1 MSVLQPT
8 KLEIDSNVAGAD
20 GVFSNRVAS
29 EEQRIEDLKN
39 NAETLEKLTGGDDP
53 KINSERAT
61 LIQAAFNN
69 PEGEE
74 AKELGE
80 LTDEEKRYQKAINA
94 KRVLE
99 TAEIAEFSPGEEER
113 YNKWKLHQ
121 DAGENL
127 KTLASEMDSYLYTY
141 TQAGPGQTKEITA
154 GRSMKAWQYKNQE
167 KIDELVEGLGIAEED
182 VIKLLEDPN
191 NKELDIQKI
200 LGEKIPSHLK
210 KPGMSSLDKLLAYKD
225 NQINKEHRKDLEK
238 KGWVKNKWTEGFTG
252 YFEEDQT
259 VLGKTLKSIEPTAA
273 VVELAA
279 SKIDIPTFRNLTS
292 DQQTAAL
299 SGGFDALIGE
309 DADINS
315 LLNSYA
321 QDSIPLLNNYKKELE
336 NKYANKTPEDA
347 AYINKLLM
355 DKQRELTIGKLIEN
369 PVFLERSTAYGMAI
383 GEVGIG
389 LDKKFIREDS
399 TLLSALDWF
408 RGGEDDWLP
417 FNDTLADLGEGILSG
432 SVGIGSAIGDKAW
445 GSYAG
450 NRFRAQEKK
459 ANNLQ
464 QQINNGDFSA
474 DDKISWDNT
483 SNKYIKSDKGKTAAA
498 RQKGL
503 TNNVNYWQDEIVEQ
517 IEEIAE
523 TEEYLSVFKQA
534 NFDDG
539 IGFSDIALTVGQ
551 ALPHIGMAAG
561 GTALGLATG
570 GTAFAALAPI
580 LTYAGTA
587 AMGLQM
593 YGDNYWGAIEQNM
606 ADKGL
611 DKESLAKRFPDK
623 SKSEIDQMWKDAAIE
638 NLESGEGAH
647 MGTSAAYAAAQT
659 ALESYG
665 AQQMVKGTAKAISGV
680 SAMKGLKMGS
690 IFKSSWDDVGKWMLR
705 GAIEK
710 GEHAL
715 EEFGTEYMQEILG
728 QMSAA
733 TQSGRDV
740 TALIDHHPALQAG
753 IGGAITGFMLPFSG
767 SIYNQT
773 KTQIRNTAADFAIKY
788 RPESGFANRSKILN
802 QYWEQ
807 GRKELQEKY
816 KDRDTNPDQK
826 AKYYDELNTLNNVRN
841 ANLKITGQT
850 ELNNIS
856 ESQFTNLLDTYIDI
870 ENYNVELEAAKKEKN
885 KPLENALKEEQSF
898 LIAKAESIIKAERTT
913 GQVATIMKDLGKS
926 KEMIVVENEAELRQE
941 AKKRNV
947 ALDPN
952 NPTVGFF
959 TNDGQFV
966 VDKGTAAAMQEGNTA
981 AHELLHKVLFNTL
994 YDVDGEGNIKGKN
1007 VARGLALA
1015 LDAELEKIDIDAVK
1029 DSKFKKKL
1037 ELYKKEPAAY
1047 KAEEKIVLFAD
1058 AIESGDLKFDEGV
1071 FTKIG
1076 DVIRR
1081 FLQAVGLKDIK
1092 FNSGRDVYNFLKD
1105 YNASIKKGKLNQAQK
1120 RMMEKGAEVGT
1131 DIRRV
1136 QGTEGKLGKVA
1147 RENKA
1152 LEAKAV
1158 DSYEQT
1164 NELLADEDFDIEN
1177 SLDQKRALKAAKPV
1191 ILAATNRLWRPG
1203 SLLTKPQFIKAL
1215 ENEYTQ
1221 SLTEYDVARDTGTGA
1236 GSSLSTKFNLRANAV
1251 AKENIGK
1258 GEAQSTDSPQAKQVK
1273 DTTQEKDFDEKVA
1286 KEDKQRK
1293 KKYATQNRVVDRE
1306 IAGKIKTQI
1315 KENTRSTIGTM
1326 LNKGE
1331 SVESIVKALE
1341 TESKKLEFKDVK
1353 GKKTLASKEYAK
1365 FVNDLFDSDFVK
1377 NISVADMKSR
1387 FGKLFNVKEIG
1398 TTPATS
1404 ISPKTG
1410 KKGIY
1415 NKQVFSVEA
1424 PPKQSL
1430 KDYFIPKNLKD
1441 LTAKQKDTYV
1451 KRAESLFD
1459 LIAKDTK
1466 IEALQELKNDKEYM
1480 QKLDGMLKAQKSP
1493 LTAEQFIDAI
1503 DQKLDK
1509 RNLEDASLD
1518 KVKANKALQDISQA
1532 KGINAVKKELGIKGD
1547 ITTTE
1552 ANRKARQKSILKS
1565 IKEGNIPSV
1574 VVKLLGLGN
1583 FGRNAVFGDKNNKYS
1598 SRKKAIKAGIKN
1610 PIKYFTTTTGSFI
1623 NSKSKAGLRKNISK
1637 RNDWVAARGSLYYG
1651 IKDPAYEAMMKEAR
1665 GNNKNYSQKAL
1676 DNFKKVKRIKI
1687 PKGKKLTAADK
1698 KANTIQEKI
1707 NQQALQDFG
1716 MMLNKAVNEGVEVI
1730 ENDKKVI
1737 KKMPI
1742 EDAALLISQAYQ
1754 GTSALIKIAAPF
1766 SGVSQIFTRAKSGKQ
1781 VTKSQNY
1788 IEEHSPPA
1796 STIGASMI
1804 AGLKN
1809 NNMAEVM
1816 QGIKDNFIQIQLAT
1830 AADRKLDLA
1839 KLNDRL
1845 PEGMS
1850 ILTPNVGY
1858 LRLAAAGIN
1867 INTITDLETGKSGA
1881 NIVGLVIP
1889 KSEFNNPSAIN
1900 YQNRLMVDMA
1910 LKPELTLADAKARI
1924 KVSMP
1929 IQVLKNNNVQKANK
1943 ILNPGIFNE
1952 NRTADQIKETMLN
1965 SQETA
1970 VKANKVLKEKK
1981 GISVFDMDDT
1991 LAITKEEVLVSMPDG
2006 TLRRL
2011 SPAQFAE
2018 QAQALQEQGAEFDFS
2033 QFEDVKGA
2041 KKGPL
2046 ADLALKRQGKFG
2058 SGDIYVLTA
2067 RPQISAQGIKT
2078 FLDGIGLNIPIENIT
2093 GLEDGSPQAKADW
2106 VLAKTAQ
2113 GYNDFYFADDS
2124 KMNVDAVKQILD
2136 QVDVKSEV
2144 QQAKANKTIELD
2156 KEFNQQIEEVTGK
2169 EAVKEYSKSRAKL
2182 EGKAKDKGFFKW
2194 LGKQLTITPSAEDFL
2209 GMMYDLMGVGE
2220 QGNKH
2225 SKWIA
2230 DNLIN
2235 PYNKA
2240 EQQIL
2245 SAKVALANDF
2255 AALKKQF
2262 PSLRSKGM
2270 RNPLMQK
2277 IGVGPYTRS
2286 HAIRVYAWTKQGMEI
2301 PGLSKR
2307 DQNALVK
2314 AVESDNE
2321 LNVFADEMILIQKDS
2336 QYPPPSENWTGGTIK
2351 NDILQGLDKN
2361 FRRKAMTEFDENVEI
2376 IFSEKNLNKLEAI
2389 FGSKWVES
2397 LKDSLRRMKSGSNRP
2412 VYQGG
2417 GARIVN
2423 SMLDWLNGSV
2433 GAIMFV
2439 NMRSGLLQLISN
2451 INFINWGDN
2460 NIYAAAKAFASKEYW
2475 PTVLKLMNSDYLV
2488 NRRDG
2493 LKINVNEAELA
2504 DAANKNGMQGAI
2516 SYLLDKGFIITRI
2529 MDSLAIATGGATFY
2543 INRRNALLKRQNPE
2557 TGKKYTQ
2564 AEAEAQAF
2572 DDFYAIAE
2580 ETQQSSN
2587 PSKISQQQASLAGRV
2602 ILSFQNVTMQYNRK
2616 VKKSIRNLYNRRKN
2630 PGMTQRESDLS
2641 NISQIVYYTTIQNMI
2656 FHSLQQTLFALAFD
2670 PEEDEEEKRRAA
2682 NIVNGMADSLLFGLG
2697 FGGAAISTV
2706 KNVLRVVAQ
2715 ESDKKSPDYEE
2726 AVWEVFNVSP
2736 VLDSKVRKL
2745 RTTAK
2750 TFSWNMEEI
2759 KKRGWSL
2766 DNPTYLAVSQLISAA
2781 TNIPIDRV
2789 LRKTMNL
2796 RMAMDEE
2803 TRTWQR
2809 VALILGW
2816 SSWSVGLP
2824 YWGLQ
2829 STIDQEEK
2837 AIEKAKVDY
2846 KNDIRKMKAQG
2857 YKKVMYRNLEDFD
2870 PKDIVEL
2877 RTPAGTVVYYVK
2889 VGKGKQVKN

>member
-1 MSVLQPT
+1 
-8 KLEIDSNVAGAD
+8 
-20 GVFSNRVAS
+20 
-29 EEQRIEDLKN
+29 
-39 NAETLEKLTGGDDP
+39 
-53 KINSERAT
+53 
-61 LIQAAFNN
+61 
-69 PEGEE
+69 
-74 AKELGE
+74 
-80 LTDEEKRYQKAINA
+80 
-94 KRVLE
+94 
-99 TAEIAEFSPGEEER
+99 
-113 YNKWKLHQ
+113 
-121 DAGENL
+121 
-127 KTLASEMDSYLYTY
+127 
-141 TQAGPGQTKEITA
+141 
-154 GRSMKAWQYKNQE
+154 
-167 KIDELVEGLGIAEED
+167 
-182 VIKLLEDPN
+182 
-191 NKELDIQKI
+191 
-200 LGEKIPSHLK
+200 
-210 KPGMSSLDKLLAYKD
+210 
-225 NQINKEHRKDLEK
+225 
-238 KGWVKNKWTEGFTG
+238 
-252 YFEEDQT
+252 
-259 VLGKTLKSIEPTAA
+259 
-273 VVELAA
+273 
-279 SKIDIPTFRNLTS
+279 
-292 DQQTAAL
+292 
-299 SGGFDALIGE
+299 
-309 DADINS
+309 
-315 LLNSYA
+315 
-321 QDSIPLLNNYKKELE
+321 
-336 NKYANKTPEDA
+336 
-347 AYINKLLM
+347 
-355 DKQRELTIGKLIEN
+355 
-369 PVFLERSTAYGMAI
+369 MAI

-483 SNKYIKSDKGKTAAA
+483 SNKYIKSDNGKTAAA

-503 TNNVNYWQDEIVEQ
+503 TNDVNYWQDEVVEQ
-517 IEEIAE
+517 IEDIAE

-753 IGGAITGFMLPFSG
+753 IGGLITGFMLPFSG

-788 RPESGFANRSKILN
+788 RPDSGFANRSKILN

-807 GRKELQEKY
+807 GRKELQDKY
-816 KDRDTNPDQK
+816 KDRDTNPEQK
-826 AKYYDELNTLNNVRN
+826 ANYYDELNTLNNVRN

-856 ESQFTNLLDTYIDI
+856 ENQFTNLLDTYIDI
-870 ENYNVELEAAKKEKN
+870 EAYNVQLEAAKKEKN
-885 KPLENALKEEQSF
+885 KPLENALKEEQGF
-898 LIAKAESIIKAERTT
+898 LVAKAESIIKAERTT

-926 KEMIVVENEAELRQE
+926 KEMIVVENEAQLRQE

-1015 LDAELEKIDIDAVK
+1015 LDTELDRIDLDTLE

-1037 ELYKKEPAAY
+1037 ELYKKDPAAIR
-1047 KAEEKIVLFAD
+1047 AEEKIVLFGD
-1058 AIESGDLKFDEGV
+1058 AIESGDLKFDENV

-1076 DVIRR
+1076 DQIRR
-1081 FLQAVGLKDIK
+1081 FLQAVGLKDVT

-1120 RMMEKGAEVGT
+1120 RVMEKGAEVGT

-1152 LEAKAV
+1152 LEA
-1158 DSYEQT
+1158 EQT
-1164 NELLADEDFDIEN
+1164 AEELVAEHELDIKQKDDYTKLAKLKEKGIN
-1177 SLDQKRALKAAKPV
+1177 SRTNPEAVKKAGGG
-1191 ILAATNRLWRPG
+1191 IIQATFNRLYKPG
-1203 SLLTKPQFIKAL
+1203 SLATKSQFMTEL
-1215 ENEYTQ
+1215 ENEFYKAFDA
-1221 SLTEYDVARDTGTGA
+1221 YDATMDKNNLGIGKQT
-1236 GSSLSTKFNLRANAV
+1236 SNLFNLRANAV
-1251 AKENIGK
+1251 AKRNIGK
-1258 GEAQSTDSPQAKQVK
+1258 GEAQSLDSPQVKQVK
-1273 DTTQEKDFDEKVA
+1273 ETTEEKDFDEKVA
-1286 KEDKQRK
+1286 QEDKQRK

-1306 IAGKIKTQI
+1306 IAGKVKTQI

-1331 SVESIVKALE
+1331 SVESIVKALD

-1365 FVNDLFDSDFVK
+1365 FVNDLFDSNFVK

-1398 TTPATS
+1398 TIPATS

-1441 LTAKQKDTYV
+1441 LTSNQKDTYGT
-1451 KRAESLFD
+1451 RATSLFG
-1459 LIAKDTK
+1459 LIAKDAK

-1503 DQKLDK
+1503 DQKLDR

-1518 KVKANKALQDISQA
+1518 KVKANKVISQDLEGLGKLDRLLEEAGKERETVEKKFTDIERAQGLTLWVEMSVVDKVTSVTKLLTKLA
-1532 KGINAVKKELGIKGD
+1532 KAGLGRIIASTNLTSRAVPWLNTSEQLTITSLATLKSYVDNNGNRKYSNKDIAKLQAALKKGELIETAQLRKDLEKVMVDNKMKLLPTKKPQKKLRGPDGIIATVKDNLVNLSNLEKLGIKIRKTIRD
-1547 ITTTE
+1547 VLV
-1552 ANRKARQKSILKS
+1552 ANPDLLPAVHFVMYQVNNSSGFARMMAPLVGYINQKGFNQKHTVGEHSLQY
-1565 IKEGNIPSV
+1565 
-1574 VVKLLGLGN
+1574 GN
-1583 FGRNAVFGDKNNKYS
+1583 FVALFTQQSLTLNEGDFDYFNK
-1598 SRKKAIKAGIKN
+1598 
-1610 PIKYFTTTTGSFI
+1610 FL
-1623 NSKSKAGLRKNISK
+1623 SKSYVQVQLGDGNNAS
-1637 RNDWVAARGSLYYG
+1637 WSGSG
-1651 IKDPAYEAMMKEAR
+1651 QKIQDKTYEADAP
-1665 GNNKNYSQKAL
+1665 NL
-1676 DNFKKVKRIKI
+1676 FKGGEVGVKWV
-1687 PKGKKLTAADK
+1687 G
-1698 KANTIQEKI
+1698 Q
-1707 NQQALQDFG
+1707 NQLH
-1716 MMLNKAVNEGVEVI
+1716 
-1730 ENDKKVI
+1730 
-1737 KKMPI
+1737 P
-1742 EDAALLISQAYQ
+1742 
-1754 GTSALIKIAAPF
+1754 
-1766 SGVSQIFTRAKSGKQ
+1766 
-1781 VTKSQNY
+1781 
-1788 IEEHSPPA
+1788 
-1796 STIGASMI
+1796 
-1804 AGLKN
+1804 
-1809 NNMAEVM
+1809 
-1816 QGIKDNFIQIQLAT
+1816 QIQAVVDQVNNGELT
-1830 AADRKLDLA
+1830 WKEVYETMPDLA
-1839 KLNDRL
+1839 QVRNF
-1845 PEGMS
+1845 
-1850 ILTPNVGY
+1850 
-1858 LRLAAAGIN
+1858 
-1867 INTITDLETGKSGA
+1867 
-1881 NIVGLVIP
+1881 
-1889 KSEFNNPSAIN
+1889 SEYG
-1900 YQNRLMVDMA
+1900 YQNPNYYMYKGQLMVDYA
-1910 LKPELTLADAKARI
+1910 NVRVDPKYI
-1924 KVSMP
+1924 KIGSDGMP
-1929 IQVLKNNNVQKANK
+1929 MYPNVVNVQAY
-1943 ILNPGIFNE
+1943 
-1952 NRTADQIKETMLN
+1952 
-1965 SQETA
+1965 A
-1970 VKANKVLKEKK
+1970 VNKVLTNQWTKAEAKKFVDIMAPLAAKQDKALLAIQEYAPSILQKMCSSPCRVPKVSTQVKKTLENSLDTQVNAQKVNKKKK
-1981 GISVFDMDDT
+1981 GISVFDLDDT
-1991 LAITKEEVLVSMPDG
+1991 LAKTKEQVLVKMPDG

-2011 SPAQFAE
+2011 TPAQFAE
-2018 QAQALQEQGAEFDFS
+2018 RAQELENAGASFDFS

-2046 ADLALKRQGKFG
+2046 ADLALRRQDKFG

-2067 RPQISAQGIKT
+2067 RPQASAENIKL

-2093 GLEDGSPQAKADW
+2093 GLEDGSPQAKAQW
-2106 VLAKTAQ
+2106 VLAKTKE

-2124 KMNVDAVKQILD
+2124 KMNVKAVKQILD
-2136 QVDVKSEV
+2136 QVDVKSKV
-2144 QQAKANKTIELD
+2144 QQAIADKETSLD
-2156 KEFNQQIEEVTGK
+2156 KEFNEMLEESQGIK
-2169 EAVKEYSKSRAKL
+2169 SQAEYSKTRAQL
-2182 EGKAKDKGFFKW
+2182 EGKKKDKGFFKW
-2194 LGKQLTITPSAEDFL
+2194 LGKQLTITPSAEDFMGL
-2209 GMMYDLMGVGE
+2209 MYDLMGSGK
-2220 QGNKH
+2220 QGNRH
-2225 SKWIA
+2225 AKWIA
-2230 DNLIN
+2230 DNLID

-2245 SAKVALANDF
+2245 SAKVAVANDF
-2255 AALKKQF
+2255 AALKKAF
-2262 PSLRSKGM
+2262 PSLRSSIKG
-2270 RNPLMQK
+2270 NPLMDQ
-2277 IGVGPYTRS
+2277 IGVGPYTKS
-2286 HAIRVYAWTKQGMEI
+2286 QAMRVYMWDKQGMDI

-2314 AVESDNE
+2314 AVETDME
-2321 LNVFADEMILIQKDS
+2321 LKSFADNVILIQKES
-2336 QYPPPSENWTGGTIK
+2336 TYPPPGNNWTGGDIST
-2351 NDILQGLDKN
+2351 DILQGLDKG
-2361 FRRKAMTEFDENVEI
+2361 FRNKLMTEFNENAAI
-2376 IFSEKNLNKLEAI
+2376 IFSEKNMNKLEAI
-2389 FGSKWVES
+2389 YGTKWTDA
-2397 LKDSLRRMKSGSNRP
+2397 LKDSLRRMKVGSNRP

-2417 GARIVN
+2417 GSRIVN
-2423 SMLDWLNGSV
+2423 ELLDWLNGSV
-2433 GAIMFV
+2433 GAIMFL
-2439 NMRSGLLQLISN
+2439 NMRSGLLQTISN

-2460 NIYAAAKAFASKEYW
+2460 NIYAASRAFASKEYW
-2475 PTVLKLMNSDYLV
+2475 PTVMKLMNSDYLV

-2504 DAANKNGMQGAI
+2504 DAAKKSGMKGAI
-2516 SYLLDKGFIITRI
+2516 AYMLDKGFIITRI

-2543 INRRNALLKRQNPE
+2543 MNRRDALLKRQNPD
-2557 TGKKYTQ
+2557 TGKAYTK
-2564 AEAEAQAF
+2564 AEAEAKAF
-2572 DDFYAIAE
+2572 DDFYAISE
-2580 ETQQSSN
+2580 ESQQSSN

-2630 PGMTQRESDLS
+2630 PGQTQRESDLG
-2641 NISQIVYYTTIQNMI
+2641 NLSQVIYYTTIQNII

-2670 PEEDEEEKRRAA
+2670 DESDEEEKDRAA
-2682 NIVNGMADSLLFGLG
+2682 NIANGMADSLLFGLG

-2706 KNVLRVVAQ
+2706 KNVLMKIGDQGA
-2715 ESDKKSPDYEE
+2715 KKNPKYEE
-2726 AVWEVFNVSP
+2726 AVWSLFDFSP
-2736 VLDSKVRKL
+2736 VLDSKVRKIKTGL
-2745 RTTAK
+2745 K

-2766 DNPTYLAVSQLISAA
+2766 DNPAYLAIAQMVSAT

-2796 RMAMDEE
+2796 RAAMDEE

-2816 SSWSVGLP
+2816 DTWSLGLP

-2829 STIDQEEK
+2829 STIKKEEK
-2837 AIEKAKVDY
+2837 EKAKIKADY
-2846 KNDIRKMKAQG
+2846 KSDIRKIKGMG
-2857 YKKVMYRNLEDFD
+2857 YKKVMARVLKDYD
-2870 PKDIVEL
+2870 PKDIIEMQS
-2877 RTPAGTVVYYVK
+2877 PAGTVVYYAK
-2889 VGKGKQVKN
+2889 TKK